1 MEPHLRNHLPWS
13 KSRLFSLYSYL
24 QEQQYFP
31 LTETDQNRLN
41 RATPPSADES
51 ANLEKYQRDELP
63 RRVKQ
68 RLLDDLKQN
77 DEHLAFREG
86 LASKLGDIVREE
98 MIRTSHDFNKQ
109 KRLTAVLS
117 SPSEERHDNQL
128 PERPPSRAE
137 ALATAT
143 STLPAMY
150 SQPPPQPG
158 YLPTF
163 RYRHPPVSAV
173 PAQILESSSP
183 SFMSL
188 SSTQDSQSRIFSE
201 SSGSA
206 RMAAPSSMTA
216 YSRGP
221 TGERYRPESQVF
233 PNIGDSSVNLPFQVT
248 GTQDNQI
255 HLQNY
260 MPSFIQQTDQE
271 NSILS
276 YGMQGPDAFC
286 DNQRFAT
293 VFSSQGISPGAV
305 SALHT
310 PSAELF
316 IQNPNSFESQWNQGT
331 IEPARLHDHGFAQV
345 LGDGRDGNPELD
357 AELQR
362 PPKRKFQ

>member
-1 MEPHLRNHLPWS
+1 
-13 KSRLFSLYSYL
+13 
-24 QEQQYFP
+24 
-31 LTETDQNRLN
+31 
-41 RATPPSADES
+41 
-51 ANLEKYQRDELP
+51 
-63 RRVKQ
+63 VKQ
-68 RLLDDLKQN
+68 RLLDDLKQS

-98 MIRTSHDFNKQ
+98 MIRTSQDFNQ
-109 KRLTAVLS
+109 RRRFTAVLS
-117 SPSEERHDNQL
+117 STSEELHDNQP
-128 PERPPSRAE
+128 PERPPSQAE
-137 ALATAT
+137 ALGTVT
-143 STLPAMY
+143 SNLPAMY
-150 SQPPPQPG
+150 SQPPPQPT

-163 RYRHPPVSAV
+163 RYRHAPASAV

-188 SSTQDSQSRIFSE
+188 SATQDSQSRVFSE

-206 RMAAPSSMTA
+206 RMAAPSSMTT

-221 TGERYRPESQVF
+221 TGERYRSESQVF

-248 GTQDNQI
+248 GPLENQI

-260 MPSFIQQTDQE
+260 MPPFIQQTGQDQ
-271 NSILS
+271 SILPF
-276 YGMQGPDAFC
+276 GMQGPDAFG

-293 VFSSQGISPGAV
+293 VFSSQGISPGAA

-310 PSAELF
+310 PSAGLF
-316 IQNPNSFESQWNQGT
+316 MQNPTSFESQWNQGT
-331 IEPARLHDHGFAQV
+331 IELARLHDHGFAQV
-345 LGDGRDGNPELD
+345 LGDGRDENPELD